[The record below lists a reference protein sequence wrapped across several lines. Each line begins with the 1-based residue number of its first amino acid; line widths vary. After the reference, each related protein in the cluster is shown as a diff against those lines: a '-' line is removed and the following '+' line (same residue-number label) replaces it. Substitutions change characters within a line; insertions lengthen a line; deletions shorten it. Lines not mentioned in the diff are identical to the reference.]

1 MRPSNYF
8 IEALCAILL
17 GSVPATI
24 LLLTQSF
31 EFVVENLSGI
41 AEDELLYYY
50 AALAFIPAL
59 LLKLANIQS
68 PATRFPE
75 PLESTIRQVFAR
87 IGTTI
92 LGTYRIFA
100 GSIIILVPPILVF
113 ERNLTS
119 FYVMVITLIFAAASI
134 VLCVK
139 VEQCFRRL

>member
-8 IEALCAILL
+8 IEVLCAILL
-17 GSVPATI
+17 GSIPATI

-31 EFVVENLSGI
+31 ESVVENLSGI
-41 AEDELLYYY
+41 VEDELLYYY
-50 AALAFIPAL
+50 AAIAFLPAL
-59 LLKLANIQS
+59 FLKLANVQS
-68 PATRFPE
+68 PSTRFPE
-75 PLESTIRQVFAR
+75 PLESTIRQVFSR

-100 GSIIILVPPILVF
+100 GSIIVLVPPILVF
-113 ERNLTS
+113 EQNLTS
-119 FYVMVITLIFAAASI
+119 FYVMILTLIFAVASI